1 MTPAA
6 RNGFLVALVV
16 VTLIGVGLIFVNRP
30 QSAPLT
36 TNSPDSRVVTYS
48 VGGQTQRLTL
58 VKLSSDPFAGS
69 RFVSGPEDAPVKIV
83 EFADYQC
90 PACGV
95 FALNVAPQF
104 KTEFVDSGKV
114 RLAYR
119 DFPLQIH
126 QNAPRAAVAAACAN
140 EQGRWQAMH
149 DILYRSQ
156 AVWSNLSDEAFKL
169 RLADFA
175 RQLGLNDA
183 TFSSCVS
190 STKFDDAIQKDLRVG
205 EATNLTGTPT
215 FVVNGYRVV
224 SDRVPGIEAMR
235 AIVAEFGVK

>member
-1 MTPAA
+1 MTPTA
-6 RNGFLVALVV
+6 RNAFLVALVIV
-16 VTLIGVGLIFVNRP
+16 AVIGVGLIFVNRP
-30 QSAPLT
+30 QSTSAAIT
-36 TNSPDSRVVTYS
+36 DPDSRVVTYS
-48 VGGQTQRLTL
+48 VDGQTQTVTL
-58 VKLSSDPFAGS
+58 VKLSSDPFEGA
-69 RFVSGPEDAPVKIV
+69 RFVSGAEDAPVKIV

-90 PACGV
+90 PGCAF
-95 FALNVAPQF
+95 FALNVAAQF

-126 QNAPRAAVAAACAN
+126 QNAPRAAVATACAN

-156 AVWSNLSDEAFKL
+156 PSWNSLSDEAFKV
-169 RLADFA
+169 RLEDFA
-175 RQLGLNDA
+175 RQLGLTDA

-190 STKFDDAIQKDLRVG
+190 GTKFDDAIQNDLRAG